1 MVDQSGLGQGWVN
14 QGQWAKPGLPHV
26 FINKVYWDLVTP
38 VRLHTI
44 YVSFGLQR
52 QRGVIVTEMTR
63 PAETQI
69 LTICPLTESVCQ
81 GQTFLLNHPT

>member
-26 FINKVYWDLVTP
+26 FINKVLLEPSHARWFAYHLCLLWITA
-38 VRLHTI
+38 
-44 YVSFGLQR
+44 
-52 QRGVIVTEMTR
+52 
-63 PAETQI
+63 AEGSNCDRDDTAC